1 MNSVYSTPNPRGR
14 RSLPPKEIKSNHPCF
29 PIPGN
34 TEPPDIPRESINN
47 YGFTPCFT
55 DCKPQI
61 TKVLTQITDFITQF
75 TETWNIKIF
84 FSYKTLIF
92 ARRREKL

>member
-14 RSLPPKEIKSNHPCF
+14 WSLPPKEIKSNHPCF

-47 YGFTPCFT
+47 YGFTPLFHGLQT
-55 DCKPQI
+55 TNNQSINTNHGFHNPI
-61 TKVLTQITDFITQF
+61 YR
-75 TETWNIKIF
+75 NIEYKDIF
-84 FSYKTLIF
+84 LI
-92 ARRREKL
+92 